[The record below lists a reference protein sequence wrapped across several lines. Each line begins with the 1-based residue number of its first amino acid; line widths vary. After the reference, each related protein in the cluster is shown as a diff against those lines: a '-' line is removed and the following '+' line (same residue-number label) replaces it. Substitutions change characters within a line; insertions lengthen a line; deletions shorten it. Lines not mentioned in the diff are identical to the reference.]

1 MFHFGQLIDLVWHQG
16 LFRPLYNLLLVFYA
30 FLGHSMGF
38 GIMGLV
44 LAIRVILLP
53 FSMRQGRAEK
63 RLTALQP
70 ELDALRKRY
79 SHDLDR
85 QKKATKEL
93 LKENRIG
100 IWGGVLSLAF
110 QFLILAVLYSIFANA
125 ILLDN
130 TVELYTFVLP
140 LFEKMNNGSLY
151 INYSFFGWFSLLL
164 PNVWASLIASLIVFI
179 HQSIRPTRGT
189 FTLTSIEKWMVFA
202 LPPFTFLVTIVLPSS
217 KAVFIGTSVLFSF
230 ILGLFRAAYGKIKKG

>member
-1 MFHFGQLIDLVWHQG
+1 MVHFLQLIDLVWHEG
-16 LFRPLYNLLLVFYA
+16 LFRPLYNLLLVFYV
-30 FLGHSMGF
+30 FLGQSMGF

-53 FSMRQGRAEK
+53 FSMRQGKAEK
-63 RLTALQP
+63 RLTSLQP
-70 ELDALRKRY
+70 DLAAIRKRY

-85 QKKATKEL
+85 QKKETKLL

-110 QFLILAVLYSIFANA
+110 QALVLAVLYSIFAHA

-130 TVELYTFVLP
+130 TKELYSFFLP
-140 LFEKMNNGSLY
+140 MFEKFNRGSLDV
-151 INYSFFGWFSLLL
+151 NYSFFGWFSLLL
-164 PNVWASLIASLIVFI
+164 PNVWASLVAAIIVFI
-179 HQSIRPTRGT
+179 HQSIRPTRGKIA
-189 FTLTSIEKWMVFA
+189 LTGIEKWMIFA

-217 KAVFIGTSVLFSF
+217 KAVFVGASVLFSF
-230 ILGLFRAAYGKIKKG
+230 ILGLFRAAYGKVKKE